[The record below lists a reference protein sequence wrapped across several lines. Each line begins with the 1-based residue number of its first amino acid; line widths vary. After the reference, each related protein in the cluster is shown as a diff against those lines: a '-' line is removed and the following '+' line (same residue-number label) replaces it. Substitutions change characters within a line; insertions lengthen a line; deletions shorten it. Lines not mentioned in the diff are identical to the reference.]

1 MSNTGNI
8 ISEPAD
14 VKKKK
19 ELAGGGRRRG
29 TQTLPEPKR
38 WDRNNKSARLLVY
51 C

>member
-19 ELAGGGRRRG
+19 KKKLAGGGRRRG
-29 TQTLPEPKR
+29 T
-38 WDRNNKSARLLVY
+38 
-51 C
+51 